1 MGPGSSFGDTLYL
14 SHRDFGSATIQTDA
28 STKIAYM
35 DLSELTELLRRIG
48 TRAHNRWGY

>member
-1 MGPGSSFGDTLYL
+1 MGPGSAFGDTLYL